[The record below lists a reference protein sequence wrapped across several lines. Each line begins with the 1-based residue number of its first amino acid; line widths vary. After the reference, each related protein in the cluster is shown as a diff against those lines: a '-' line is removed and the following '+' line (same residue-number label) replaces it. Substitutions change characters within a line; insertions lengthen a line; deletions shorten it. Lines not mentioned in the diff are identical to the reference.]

1 MNWLDRF
8 ERWYMGP
15 YGMMVKIGFALSAV
29 IVSYLV
35 R

>member
-15 YGMMVKIGFALSAV
+15 WGMCFKIAFALSAV
-29 IVSYLV
+29 VVSYLV

>member
-1 MNWLDRF
+1 MERF

-15 YGMMVKIGFALSAV
+15 WGMALKLAFALSAV